1 MSHLLVLSWWFLFEW
16 INLQVSEFHAY
27 TSLKII
33 YIWCSW
39 WWLLSPYQV
48 FLTYPF
54 ILYFSFPDYNATEEQ
69 GVSRVRCSFLFGR
82 PPWWVAIY
90 GYFVFVDVLYI
101 YLLFKKCFYFEVF
114 KLLDIVFL
122 RFWMR
127 IFTVLRT
134 QFSYTKYNLF
144 DVLLSTVT
152 SEKMCV
158 VYIDYLENVAVH
170 IHGG

>member
-1 MSHLLVLSWWFLFEW
+1 M
-16 INLQVSEFHAY
+16 
-27 TSLKII
+27 
-33 YIWCSW
+33 
-39 WWLLSPYQV
+39 
-48 FLTYPF
+48 
-54 ILYFSFPDYNATEEQ
+54 
-69 GVSRVRCSFLFGR
+69 
-82 PPWWVAIY
+82 AIY